1 VPEQLHILLPTD
13 VFPPVC
19 GGAGWSAHALARTLQ
34 ERGHRVTAIVPRPV
48 RAPQAVRAG
57 RAHPAV
63 SSPTARVQLAASP
76 PIDVLGVP
84 TVSVPYVASRLPFV
98 ANWYRHEW
106 LWPAIRNILVRE
118 ALRPIEGRTVIHAQ
132 HVQSV
137 PGAVLAGH
145 ELGVP
150 VVATVRD
157 HWPRDYFA
165 TGLHADRVPYPT
177 NTAASLLADLPVRLG
192 PVRGVLASVAI
203 PYMLG
208 HLHRRQVALAEAHA
222 VVAVSRYIARHLTPI
237 VPAERIHVLPN
248 IVDVDA
254 IRRTVAPLP
263 DDIDIAEPFLLF
275 VGKLERNK
283 GAHLLPEV
291 LAAAQEGLGG
301 TPLPELIV
309 AGSGSLAGDLRR
321 ACAERGLRL
330 RMLDG
335 WTDHDTVLR
344 LMHHAAVLIA
354 PSTWGEPL
362 ARVLLEAS
370 AAGACIAAMPTGG
383 TPEIVDDGINGLLR
397 VDAVTLGRA
406 VAMLLQEPDL
416 RARLRAGALG
426 AARSRWAP
434 EVVGPRFE
442 DLYLTLVAGVGGNRK
457 GGR

>member
-1 VPEQLHILLPTD
+1 MPEQLHILLPTD

-19 GGAGWSAHALARTLQ
+19 GGAGWSAHALARALQ
-34 ERGHRVTAIVPRPV
+34 ERGHRVTAIVPRLVP
-48 RAPQAVRAG
+48 APRVVRAG

-63 SSPTARVQLAASP
+63 SSSAARTQLAAP
-76 PIDVLGVP
+76 PPVDVLGVP
-84 TVSVPYVASRLPFV
+84 TVLLPYVAPRLPFV

-118 ALRPIEGRTVIHAQ
+118 ASRPMEGRTVIHAQ

-137 PGAVLAGH
+137 PGAVLAGR

-165 TGLHADRVPYPT
+165 TGLHADRVPYGM

-192 PVRGVLASVAI
+192 PVRGVLASAAI

-208 HLHRRQVALAEAHA
+208 HLHRRRAALAEAHA
-222 VVAVSRYIARHLTPI
+222 VVAVSRYIARHLAPI

-254 IRRTVAPLP
+254 IGRTVATPP
-263 DDIDIAEPFLLF
+263 DSVDLAEPFLLF

-309 AGSGSLAGDLRR
+309 AGSGSLAGELRR
-321 ACAERGLRL
+321 DCAERGLRL

-344 LMHHAAVLIA
+344 LMHHAAVLVA

-383 TPEIVDDGINGLLR
+383 TPEIVDDGATGLLR
-397 VDAVTLGRA
+397 ADPVTLGRA
-406 VAMLLQEPDL
+406 VAMLLQQPDL
-416 RARLRAGALG
+416 RARLRAGAL
-426 AARSRWAP
+426 AASRARWAP

-442 DLYLTLVAGVGGNRK
+442 ELYLTLMGGVGGTAR